1 MLQAFGVH
9 FLKEVTRQQLV
20 RAINNHLPQN
30 AERKALLT
38 APKTSLLKPLAQGLL
53 AKKIIQINSGA
64 DVCDLTRDEK
74 ISCSGHREIPP
85 ESLNSTSYSQ
95 HWVCGTKTTLGF
107 CSGILRFHAGK
118 TCFHWWKLKISYTF
132 LR

>member
-53 AKKIIQINSGA
+53 AKKIILAALMVAELPLYIRLLAAWHGSPRRPLDIA
-64 DVCDLTRDEK
+64 A
-74 ISCSGHREIPP
+74 
-85 ESLNSTSYSQ
+85 
-95 HWVCGTKTTLGF
+95 F
-107 CSGILRFHAGK
+107 
-118 TCFHWWKLKISYTF
+118 
-132 LR
+132 

>member
-20 RAINNHLPQN
+20 RAISNHLPQN

-38 APKTSLLKPLAQGLL
+38 APKTSLLKPLALVLL

-64 DVCDLTRDEK
+64 DVCDLTRDD
-74 ISCSGHREIPP
+74 IVVSGV
-85 ESLNSTSYSQ
+85 L
-95 HWVCGTKTTLGF
+95 
-107 CSGILRFHAGK
+107 
-118 TCFHWWKLKISYTF
+118 
-132 LR
+132 